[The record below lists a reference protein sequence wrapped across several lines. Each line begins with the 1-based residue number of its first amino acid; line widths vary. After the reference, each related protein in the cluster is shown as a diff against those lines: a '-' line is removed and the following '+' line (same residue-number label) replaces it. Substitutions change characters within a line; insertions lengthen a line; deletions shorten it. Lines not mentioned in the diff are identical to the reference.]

1 MSKVIDALALIQARI
16 RVPKAR
22 SAAGR
27 YSYRSLDDICEKLK
41 EPLKETGAVIVLSD
55 EPVEVG
61 GRFYIRAT
69 ATIKTDDGEIAA
81 VGYAMEEAASGRQ
94 SLPQLT
100 GAASSYARKY
110 ALAGLLLLDDAK
122 DPDEAED
129 EQPKTQVRPCA
140 PAGGAASAAGAA
152 STGTAY
158 SGTSTAPG
166 GTGTAY
172 SGTGTAHSGTC
183 TATGGTGI
191 AHSGAST
198 APGGTRAAQAAGE
211 GALVVRD
218 NSGQARVKLPS
229 GKWAELKSLGAPFL
243 KALIARAEYAPWQE
257 TLKTAMERA

>member
-152 STGTAY
+152 GMGTAY
-158 SGTSTAPG
+158 SSARAPQGSTSTASG
-166 GTGTAY
+166 GA
-172 SGTGTAHSGTC
+172 
-183 TATGGTGI
+183 
-191 AHSGAST
+191 
-198 APGGTRAAQAAGE
+198 RAAQAAGE

-218 NSGQARVKLPS
+218 NSGRARVKLPS

-257 TLKTAMERA
+257 TLKAAMVSA

>member
-69 ATIKTDDGEIAA
+69 ATIKTDDGEISA

-129 EQPKTQVRPCA
+129 EQIRAQVRPAA

-152 STGTAY
+152 SGGARVQQ
-158 SGTSTAPG
+158 GSTKA
-166 GTGTAY
+166 
-172 SGTGTAHSGTC
+172 
-183 TATGGTGI
+183 AT
-191 AHSGAST
+191 
-198 APGGTRAAQAAGE
+198 AAGE

-218 NSGQARVKLPS
+218 SSGQARVKLPS

-257 TLKTAMERA
+257 TLKTAMVRA

>member
-81 VGYAMEEAASGRQ
+81 VGYAMEEATSGRQ

-129 EQPKTQVRPCA
+129 EQPKTQVRPAA

-152 STGTAY
+152 
-158 SGTSTAPG
+158 
-166 GTGTAY
+166 GTGTAP
-172 SGTGTAHSGTC
+172 G
-183 TATGGTGI
+183 
-191 AHSGAST
+191 GAST
-198 APGGTRAAQAAGE
+198 APGGTRAQQGSASTAPGGARATIAAGE